1 MDQTTEITAKNVRDF
16 LKKFATNISI
26 EDLKPISKR
35 HRGGDN
41 FTFYYRDDAILKVAR
56 NAYRA
61 RLVKEV
67 KLTEYLHSLPMPF
80 TVAKPIMV
88 HNKGFYAL
96 FSRINGSSLPIEA
109 LETFTARELESFG
122 KSLGT
127 SLTFLHRHKFPDEVL
142 GYIPRADDP
151 FAVAIRDT
159 RQQLA
164 FIAEHTAEIDTNR
177 WSEKLENLQRSL
189 DQRWTVVHT
198 DLQINHL
205 FFVQENLEQLAIIDF
220 ADALLHDP
228 AIDLSEFAIEMYSD
242 LPPDGI
248 VAKKVIDA
256 VLKYYQ
262 TDDAAITEKIEFG
275 LLVFEIGRT
284 YQRIRNSAGQSKDV
298 RSVYASQI

>member
-1 MDQTTEITAKNVRDF
+1 MNQTTEITAENVCDF
-16 LKKFATNISI
+16 LKKFATDISI

-56 NAYRA
+56 NAYRTL
-61 RLVKEV
+61 LVKEV
-67 KLTEYLHSLPMPF
+67 KLTEYLHALSMPF
-80 TVAKPIMV
+80 TVAKPILV
-88 HNKGFYAL
+88 HDKGFYAM

-127 SLTFLHRHKFPDEVL
+127 SLTFLHGHKFPDEIL
-142 GYIPRADDP
+142 DYIPRADDP
-151 FAVAIRDT
+151 FTATLSEA
-159 RQQLA
+159 RQQIE
-164 FIAEHTAEIDTNR
+164 FIEKHTAEVDTSR
-177 WSEKLENLQRSL
+177 WNEKLENLQGYL
-189 DQRWTVVHT
+189 NQRWVVVHT

-220 ADALLHDP
+220 ADAVMHDP
-228 AIDLSEFAIEMYSD
+228 AADLSEFAIEMYSD

-248 VAKKVIDA
+248 VAKKIIDA
-256 VLKYYQ
+256 VLKHYQ
-262 TDDAAITEKIEFG
+262 TDDAAIEKKIKFG

-284 YQRIRNSAGQSKDV
+284 YQQVRNSVGQPKYV
-298 RSVYASQI
+298 

>member
-1 MDQTTEITAKNVRDF
+1 MNQTTKITVENALEF
-16 LKKFATNISI
+16 LKKFATDISI
-26 EDLKPISKR
+26 EDLKPISNR

-41 FTFYYRDDAILKVAR
+41 FTFYYRDDAILKIAR

-61 RLVKEV
+61 RLLKEA
-67 KLTEYLHSLPMPF
+67 KLTEYLHTLSMPF
-80 TVAKPIMV
+80 VVAKPIMV
-88 HNKGFYAL
+88 HENGFYAM

-109 LETFTARELESFG
+109 LETFTAGELESFG

-142 GYIPRADDP
+142 DYIPRAADP
-151 FAVAIRDT
+151 FAVAIRNA

-164 FIAEHTAEIDTNR
+164 FITENTTEVDTNR
-177 WSEKLENLQRSL
+177 WREKLENLQNAL

-205 FFVQENLEQLAIIDF
+205 FFVQENLEQLAIIDW

-248 VAKKVIDA
+248 VAKKVIDV

-275 LLVFEIGRT
+275 LLVFEIWSA
-284 YQRIRNSAGQSKDV
+284 YQRVKNSVDQS
-298 RSVYASQI
+298 

>member
-1 MDQTTEITAKNVRDF
+1 MNQTTEITAENVCDF
-16 LKKFATNISI
+16 LKKFATDISI
-26 EDLKPISKR
+26 KDLKPISNR
-35 HRGGDN
+35 HRGGDS

-61 RLVKEV
+61 LLLKEF
-67 KLTEYLHSLPMPF
+67 KITECLHALSMPF
-80 TVAKPIMV
+80 TVAKPIIV
-88 HNKGFYAL
+88 HDKGFYAV

-127 SLTFLHRHKFPDEVL
+127 ALTFLHRHKFPDEVL
-142 GYIPRADDP
+142 HHIPRAADP

-164 FIAEHTAEIDTNR
+164 FIAENTTEIYTSR
-177 WSEKLENLQRSL
+177 WREKLENLQERL
-189 DQRWTVVHT
+189 NQRWTVIHT

-205 FFVQENLEQLAIIDF
+205 FFVQEDLEQLAIIDF

-248 VAKKVIDA
+248 VAKKVIDV

-275 LLVFEIGRT
+275 LLVFQIGRA
-284 YQRIRNSAGQSKDV
+284 YQWVKNSVNQS
-298 RSVYASQI
+298 

>member
-1 MDQTTEITAKNVRDF
+1 MNHTTKITAENVCDF
-16 LKKFATNISI
+16 LKKFATDISV
-26 EDLKPISKR
+26 EYLKPISNR
-35 HRGGDN
+35 HRGGDSL
-41 FTFYYRDDAILKVAR
+41 TFYYGDDAILKIAR
-56 NAYRA
+56 NAYRT
-61 RLVKEV
+61 RLLKEA
-67 KLTEYLHSLPMPF
+67 KLTEYLHTLSMPF

-88 HNKGFYAL
+88 HDQGFYAM

-109 LETFTARELESFG
+109 LEEFTAGELESFG

-142 GYIPRADDP
+142 DYIPYADDP
-151 FAVAIRDT
+151 FAVAIRNA

-164 FIAEHTAEIDTNR
+164 FIAKNTTEVDTHQ
-177 WSEKLENLQRSL
+177 WSEKLENLQESL
-189 DQRWTVVHT
+189 DQKWAVVHT

-205 FFVQENLEQLAIIDF
+205 FFVQRNLDQLAIIDF

-256 VLKYYQ
+256 VLKHYQ
-262 TDDAAITEKIEFG
+262 TDDTAITEKIEFG
-275 LLVFEIGRT
+275 LLVFQIGRA
-284 YQRIRNSAGQSKDV
+284 YQWVKNSIDQS
-298 RSVYASQI
+298 

>member
-1 MDQTTEITAKNVRDF
+1 MNHTTKITAENVCDF
-16 LKKFATNISI
+16 LKKFATDISI
-26 EDLKPISKR
+26 EDLKPVSDR

-41 FTFYYRDDAILKVAR
+41 FTFYYRDDAVLKIAR
-56 NAYRA
+56 NTYRA
-61 RLVKEV
+61 ELLKEA
-67 KLTEYLHSLPMPF
+67 KLTEYLHTLSMPF

-88 HNKGFYAL
+88 HDKGFYAM
-96 FSRINGSSLPIEA
+96 FSRIKGSSLPIEA
-109 LETFTARELESFG
+109 LEKFTARELESFG

-142 GYIPRADDP
+142 DYIPRAADP
-151 FAVAIRDT
+151 FAVAIRNT

-164 FIAEHTAEIDTNR
+164 FIAENAAEIDTNR
-177 WSEKLENLQRSL
+177 WDDKLENLQGSL

-205 FFVQENLEQLAIIDF
+205 FFVQEKLEQLAIIDF

-248 VAKKVIDA
+248 VAKKVVDV

-262 TDDAAITEKIEFG
+262 TEDPAITKKIEFG

-284 YQRIRNSAGQSKDV
+284 YQQIRNSVGQPKYV
-298 RSVYASQI
+298 

>member
-1 MDQTTEITAKNVRDF
+1 MNQTTEITANNVCDF
-16 LKKFATNISI
+16 LKRFATDISF
-26 EDLKPISKR
+26 EDLKPVSDR

-41 FTFYYRDDAILKVAR
+41 FTFYYRDDAVLKIAR

-61 RLVKEV
+61 RLLKEA
-67 KLTEYLHSLPMPF
+67 KLTEYLHTLSMPF

-88 HNKGFYAL
+88 HNQGFYAV
-96 FSRINGSSLPIEA
+96 FSRIKGSSLPIEA
-109 LETFTARELESFG
+109 LEKFTTKELESFG

-127 SLTFLHRHKFPDEVL
+127 SLTFLHNHKFPDEVL
-142 GYIPRADDP
+142 NYISYADDP
-151 FAVAIRDT
+151 FATAIRNT

-164 FIAEHTAEIDTNR
+164 FIAENTAEIDTHQWR
-177 WSEKLENLQRSL
+177 EKLENLQEAL

-205 FFVQENLEQLAIIDF
+205 FFVQENLEQLAIIDW

-248 VAKKVIDA
+248 VAKKIIDV

-262 TDDAAITEKIEFG
+262 TDDTAIIEKIKFG
-275 LLVFEIGRT
+275 LLVFQIECT
-284 YQRIRNSAGQSKDV
+284 YRWVKNSVDQS
-298 RSVYASQI
+298 

>member
-1 MDQTTEITAKNVRDF
+1 MNQTTEITAENVCDF
-16 LKKFATNISI
+16 LKKFATDISF
-26 EDLKPISKR
+26 EDLKPVSDR

-41 FTFYYRDDAILKVAR
+41 FTFYYRDDAILKIAR

-61 RLVKEV
+61 RLLKEA
-67 KLTEYLHSLPMPF
+67 KLTEYLHTLSMPF

-88 HNKGFYAL
+88 HAKGFYAI

-109 LETFTARELESFG
+109 LETFTTRELESFG

-127 SLTFLHRHKFPDEVL
+127 SLTFLHNHKFPDKVL
-142 GYIPRADDP
+142 DYIPRAADP
-151 FAVAIRDT
+151 FAVAIRNA

-164 FIAEHTAEIDTNR
+164 FIAENTAEVDTNR
-177 WSEKLENLQRSL
+177 WREKLENLQEAL
-189 DQRWTVVHT
+189 DQRWTAVHT

-205 FFVQENLEQLAIIDF
+205 FFVQGNLEQLAIIDW
-220 ADALLHDP
+220 ADTLLHDP

-242 LPPDGI
+242 LPPDGV
-248 VAKKVIDA
+248 VAKKVIDV

-275 LLVFEIGRT
+275 LLVFQIERA
-284 YQRIRNSAGQSKDV
+284 YQRVKNSVDQS
-298 RSVYASQI
+298 

>member
-1 MDQTTEITAKNVRDF
+1 MNQTTEITAENVCDF
-16 LKKFATNISI
+16 LKKFATDISI
-26 EDLKPISKR
+26 EDLKPVSDR

-67 KLTEYLHSLPMPF
+67 KLTEYLHALSMPF

-88 HNKGFYAL
+88 HDKGFYAM

-109 LETFTARELESFG
+109 LETFTAGELESFG

-127 SLTFLHRHKFPDEVL
+127 FLTFLHRHKFPDEVL
-142 GYIPRADDP
+142 DHIPRATDP

-164 FIAEHTAEIDTNR
+164 FIAENAAEIDTNQ
-177 WSEKLENLQRSL
+177 WDDKLENLLGSL

-205 FFVQENLEQLAIIDF
+205 FFVQEKLEQLAIIDW
-220 ADALLHDP
+220 ADTLLHDP
-228 AIDLSEFAIEMYSD
+228 AADLSEFAIEMYSD

-256 VLKYYQ
+256 VLKHYQ
-262 TDDAAITEKIEFG
+262 TDDPAIKEKIKFG
-275 LLVFEIGRT
+275 LLVFEIGRA
-284 YQRIRNSAGQSKDV
+284 YQQIRNSIGQSKDN
-298 RSVYASQI
+298 

>member
-1 MDQTTEITAKNVRDF
+1 MNQTTEITAENVCDF
-16 LKKFATNISI
+16 LKKFATDISI
-26 EDLKPISKR
+26 EELKPVSKR

-61 RLVKEV
+61 RLLKEV
-67 KLTEYLHSLPMPF
+67 KLTEYLHALSMPF

-88 HNKGFYAL
+88 HDKGFYAM
-96 FSRINGSSLPIEA
+96 FSRIDGTSLPIEA
-109 LETFTARELESFG
+109 LEGFTPKELEAFG

-142 GYIPRADDP
+142 DHIPRAADP

-164 FIAEHTAEIDTNR
+164 FIAENTTEIYTSR
-177 WSEKLENLQRSL
+177 WSEKLENLQERL
-189 DQRWTVVHT
+189 NQRWAVVHT

-205 FFVQENLEQLAIIDF
+205 FFLQENLEQLAIIDW
-220 ADALLHDP
+220 ADTVLHDP

-248 VAKKVIDA
+248 VAKRVIDV

-262 TDDAAITEKIEFG
+262 TDDDAITEKIEFG
-275 LLVFEIGRT
+275 LLIFQIWRA
-284 YQRIRNSAGQSKDV
+284 YQWIKNLMNQS
-298 RSVYASQI
+298 Y

>member
-1 MDQTTEITAKNVRDF
+1 MNQTTEITAENVCDF
-16 LKKFATNISI
+16 LKKFATDISI
-26 EDLKPISKR
+26 ENLKPISKR

-61 RLVKEV
+61 RLLKEF
-67 KLTEYLHSLPMPF
+67 KITECLHALSMPF
-80 TVAKPIMV
+80 TVAKPIIV
-88 HNKGFYAL
+88 HDKGFYAI
-96 FSRINGSSLPIEA
+96 FSKINGSSLPIEA
-109 LETFTARELESFG
+109 LEGFSPRELESFG

-142 GYIPRADDP
+142 HHIPRAADP
-151 FAVAIRDT
+151 FAVAIRNT

-164 FIAEHTAEIDTNR
+164 FIAENTTEIYTSR
-177 WSEKLENLQRSL
+177 WSEKLENLQERL
-189 DQRWTVVHT
+189 NQRWAVVHT

-205 FFVQENLEQLAIIDF
+205 FFLQEDIEQLAIIDW
-220 ADALLHDP
+220 ADTVLHDP

-248 VAKKVIDA
+248 VAKRVIDM

-262 TDDAAITEKIEFG
+262 TDDDAITEKIEFG
-275 LLVFEIGRT
+275 LLAFEIGRA
-284 YQRIRNSAGQSKDV
+284 YQWVKNSVDQS
-298 RSVYASQI
+298 

>member
-1 MDQTTEITAKNVRDF
+1 MNQTTEIKAENVCDF
-16 LKKFATNISI
+16 LKKFATDISF
-26 EDLKPISKR
+26 EDLKPVSDR

-41 FTFYYRDDAILKVAR
+41 FTFYYRDDAILKIAR
-56 NAYRA
+56 NAYRT
-61 RLVKEV
+61 RLLKEA
-67 KLTEYLHSLPMPF
+67 KLTEYLHTLSMPF
-80 TVAKPIMV
+80 TVAKPITI
-88 HNKGFYAL
+88 HDKGFYAM
-96 FSRINGSSLPIEA
+96 FSRIEGSSLPIEA
-109 LETFTARELESFG
+109 LEKFTTRELESFG

-127 SLTFLHRHKFPDEVL
+127 SLTFLHMHKFPDEVL
-142 GYIPRADDP
+142 DHIPRADDP

-159 RQQLA
+159 RQKLA
-164 FIAEHTAEIDTNR
+164 FIAENTAAVDTHQWR
-177 WSEKLENLQRSL
+177 EKLENLQEAL

-205 FFVQENLEQLAIIDF
+205 FFVQRNLKQLAIIDW

-228 AIDLSEFAIEMYSD
+228 AVDLSEFAIEMYSD

-275 LLVFEIGRT
+275 LLVFEIGRA
-284 YQRIRNSAGQSKDV
+284 YRWVKD
-298 RSVYASQI
+298 SIDPS

>member
-1 MDQTTEITAKNVRDF
+1 MNHTTEIKSENVCDF
-16 LKKFATNISI
+16 LKKFAVDISI
-26 EDLKPISKR
+26 ENLKPISNR
-35 HRGGDN
+35 HRGGDSL
-41 FTFYYRDDAILKVAR
+41 TFYYGDDAILKIAR

-61 RLVKEV
+61 RLLKEA
-67 KLTEYLHSLPMPF
+67 KLTEYLHTLSMPF

-88 HNKGFYAL
+88 HEEGFYAM
-96 FSRINGSSLPIEA
+96 FSRINGTSLPIEA
-109 LETFTARELESFG
+109 LEEFTAGELEAFG

-127 SLTFLHRHKFPDEVL
+127 SLTFLHRHKFPDAVL
-142 GYIPRADDP
+142 DYIPHAADP
-151 FAVAIRDT
+151 FAMALRDT
-159 RQQLA
+159 RKKLA
-164 FIAEHTAEIDTNR
+164 FIAENTTEVDTNQ
-177 WSEKLENLQRSL
+177 WCKKLENLQESL
-189 DQRWTVVHT
+189 DQRWAVVHT

-205 FFVQENLEQLAIIDF
+205 FFVQEDLEQLAIIDF

-275 LLVFEIGRT
+275 LLVFQIGRA
-284 YQRIRNSAGQSKDV
+284 YQWVKNSVDQP
-298 RSVYASQI
+298 

>member
-1 MDQTTEITAKNVRDF
+1 MDQTTEITAENVRDF
-16 LKKFATNISI
+16 LKKFAADISI
-26 EDLKPISKR
+26 EDIKPISNR

-56 NAYRA
+56 NAYRP
-61 RLVKEV
+61 LLLKEF
-67 KLTEYLHSLPMPF
+67 KITEYLHTLSMPF

-88 HNKGFYAL
+88 HKKGFYAM
-96 FSRINGSSLPIEA
+96 FSRINGASLPIEA
-109 LETFTARELESFG
+109 LEEFTVGELESFG

-142 GYIPRADDP
+142 DYIPHAADP
-151 FAVAIRDT
+151 FAMAIRDT
-159 RQQLA
+159 RQKLT
-164 FIAEHTAEIDTNR
+164 FIAENTAEINTNQWR
-177 WSEKLENLQRSL
+177 EKLENLQESL
-189 DQRWTVVHT
+189 DQRWAVVHT

-205 FFVQENLEQLAIIDF
+205 FFVQGNLEQLTIIDF

-248 VAKKVIDA
+248 VAKRVIDA

-262 TDDAAITEKIEFG
+262 TE
-275 LLVFEIGRT
+275 L
-284 YQRIRNSAGQSKDV
+284 
-298 RSVYASQI
+298 RS

>member
-1 MDQTTEITAKNVRDF
+1 MGLMNQTTEITAENVCDF
-16 LKKFATNISI
+16 LKKFATDISI
-26 EDLKPISKR
+26 EDLKPISNR
-35 HRGGDN
+35 HRGGDS
-41 FTFYYRDDAILKVAR
+41 FTFYYRDDAILKIAR

-61 RLVKEV
+61 RLLREV
-67 KLTEYLHSLPMPF
+67 KLTESLHSLSMPF

-88 HNKGFYAL
+88 HDKGFYAI

-127 SLTFLHRHKFPDEVL
+127 SLTFLHNHKFPDEVL
-142 GYIPRADDP
+142 DHIPRAADP

-159 RQQLA
+159 RQKLA
-164 FIAEHTAEIDTNR
+164 FIAENTTEIYTSR
-177 WSEKLENLQRSL
+177 WSEKLENLRGSL
-189 DQRWTVVHT
+189 DQRWAVVHT

-205 FFVQENLEQLAIIDF
+205 FFVQEDLEQLAIIDF
-220 ADALLHDP
+220 AGTLLHDP

-248 VAKKVIDA
+248 VAKKVINV

-275 LLVFEIGRT
+275 LLVFQIECA
-284 YQRIRNSAGQSKDV
+284 YLWVRNLINQSYLPD
-298 RSVYASQI
+298 

>member
-1 MDQTTEITAKNVRDF
+1 MNHTTKITAENVYDF
-16 LKKFATNISI
+16 LKKFATDISI

-67 KLTEYLHSLPMPF
+67 KLTEYLHALSMPF

-88 HNKGFYAL
+88 HDKGFYAM

-109 LETFTARELESFG
+109 LEKFTAGELESFG

-142 GYIPRADDP
+142 DHIPRATDP

-164 FIAEHTAEIDTNR
+164 FIAENAAEIDTNR
-177 WSEKLENLQRSL
+177 WADKLENLQGSL

-205 FFVQENLEQLAIIDF
+205 FFVQEKLEQLAIIDF

-248 VAKKVIDA
+248 VAKKVIDG

-275 LLVFEIGRT
+275 LLVFEVGRA
-284 YQRIRNSAGQSKDV
+284 YQRIRNSIGQSKD
-298 RSVYASQI
+298 A

>member
-1 MDQTTEITAKNVRDF
+1 MNHTTKITAENVCDF
-16 LKKFATNISI
+16 LKKFATDISI
-26 EDLKPISKR
+26 EDLKPVSDR

-61 RLVKEV
+61 RLLKEV
-67 KLTEYLHSLPMPF
+67 KLTEYLHALSMPF
-80 TVAKPIMV
+80 TVTKPIMV
-88 HNKGFYAL
+88 HDKGFYAM

-142 GYIPRADDP
+142 DHIPRATDP

-164 FIAEHTAEIDTNR
+164 LIAENATEIDTNQ
-177 WSEKLENLQRSL
+177 WDDKLENLQGSL

-205 FFVQENLEQLAIIDF
+205 FFVQEQLEQLAIIDW
-220 ADALLHDP
+220 ADTLLHDP
-228 AIDLSEFAIEMYSD
+228 AADLSEFAIEMYSD

-248 VAKKVIDA
+248 IAKKVIDA
-256 VLKYYQ
+256 VLKHYQ
-262 TDDAAITEKIEFG
+262 TDDPAIKEKIEFG
-275 LLVFEIGRT
+275 LLVFEIGRA
-284 YQRIRNSAGQSKDV
+284 YQQIRNSIGQSKDN
-298 RSVYASQI
+298 

>member
-1 MDQTTEITAKNVRDF
+1 MNQTTEITAENVCDF
-16 LKKFATNISI
+16 LKKFATDISV
-26 EDLKPISKR
+26 EDLKPISNR

-41 FTFYYRDDAILKVAR
+41 LTFYYRDDAILKIAR

-61 RLVKEV
+61 RLLKEA
-67 KLTEYLHSLPMPF
+67 KLTEYLHTLSMPF

-88 HNKGFYAL
+88 HDKGFYAV
-96 FSRINGSSLPIEA
+96 FSRIKGSSLPIEA
-109 LETFTARELESFG
+109 LEKFTTRELESFG

-142 GYIPRADDP
+142 DYIPHADDP
-151 FAVAIRDT
+151 FAMAIRDT

-164 FIAEHTAEIDTNR
+164 FIAENTTEVDTNR
-177 WSEKLENLQRSL
+177 WREKLENLQESL
-189 DQRWTVVHT
+189 DQRWAVVHT

-205 FFVQENLEQLAIIDF
+205 FFVQEDLEQLVIIDW

-248 VAKKVIDA
+248 VAKKVIDV

-275 LLVFEIGRT
+275 LLVFEIGRA
-284 YQRIRNSAGQSKDV
+284 YQRVRNSVGQPK
-298 RSVYASQI
+298 

>member
-1 MDQTTEITAKNVRDF
+1 MDQTTEIKAENVRDF
-16 LKKFATNISI
+16 LKKFAADISI
-26 EDLKPISKR
+26 ENLKPISKR

-41 FTFYYRDDAILKVAR
+41 FTFYYRDNAILKVAR
-56 NAYRA
+56 NAYRP
-61 RLVKEV
+61 LLLKEF
-67 KLTEYLHSLPMPF
+67 KITEYLHTLSMPF

-88 HNKGFYAL
+88 HESGFYAM
-96 FSRINGSSLPIEA
+96 FSKINGASLPIEA
-109 LETFTARELESFG
+109 LEGFTAGELESFG

-142 GYIPRADDP
+142 DYIPHAADP
-151 FAVAIRDT
+151 FAMAIRDT
-159 RQQLA
+159 RQKLV
-164 FIAEHTAEIDTNR
+164 FIAEDTAETDINQ
-177 WSEKLENLQRSL
+177 WNEKLENLQESL
-189 DQRWTVVHT
+189 DQRWAVVHT

-205 FFVQENLEQLAIIDF
+205 FFVQKNLEQLAIIDF

-262 TDDAAITEKIEFG
+262 TDDTAIIEKIEFG
-275 LLVFEIGRT
+275 LLVFEIGRA
-284 YQRIRNSAGQSKDV
+284 YQRIRNLK
-298 RSVYASQI
+298 INPN

>member
-1 MDQTTEITAKNVRDF
+1 MNPTTEITAENVCDF
-16 LKKFATNISI
+16 LKRFATDILI
-26 EDLKPISKR
+26 EDIKPISKR

-41 FTFYYRDDAILKVAR
+41 FTFYYRDNAILKIAR
-56 NAYRA
+56 NAYRT
-61 RLVKEV
+61 RLLKEV
-67 KLTEYLHSLPMPF
+67 KLTEYLHSLSMPF

-88 HNKGFYAL
+88 HDQGFYAI

-109 LETFTARELESFG
+109 LETFTAGELESFG

-142 GYIPRADDP
+142 HHIPRAADP

-164 FIAEHTAEIDTNR
+164 VIAENTTEIYTSR
-177 WSEKLENLQRSL
+177 WNEKLENLQDSL
-189 DQRWTVVHT
+189 DQRWAVVHT

-205 FFVQENLEQLAIIDF
+205 FFVQEDLEQLAIIDF

-248 VAKKVIDA
+248 VAKKVIDM
-256 VLKYYQ
+256 VLNHYQ

-275 LLVFEIGRT
+275 LLVFKIGRA
-284 YQRIRNSAGQSKDV
+284 YQRVRNSVG
-298 RSVYASQI
+298 

>member
-1 MDQTTEITAKNVRDF
+1 MDQTTEIKAENVCDF
-16 LKKFATNISI
+16 LKKFAADISI
-26 EDLKPISKR
+26 ENLKPIPNR

-61 RLVKEV
+61 RLLKEA
-67 KLTEYLHSLPMPF
+67 KLTEYLHTLSMPF

-88 HNKGFYAL
+88 HESGFYAM
-96 FSRINGSSLPIEA
+96 FSRINGASLPIEA
-109 LETFTARELESFG
+109 LEEFTAGELESFG

-142 GYIPRADDP
+142 DYIPHAADP
-151 FAVAIRDT
+151 FAMAIRDT
-159 RQQLA
+159 RQKLA
-164 FIAEHTAEIDTNR
+164 FIAEDTAETDINQ
-177 WSEKLENLQRSL
+177 WNEKLENLQESL
-189 DQRWTVVHT
+189 DQRWAVVHT

-205 FFVQENLEQLAIIDF
+205 FFVQKNLEQLAIIDF

-242 LPPDGI
+242 LPPNGI

-256 VLKYYQ
+256 VLKHYQ
-262 TDDAAITEKIEFG
+262 TDDTAIIEKIEFG
-275 LLVFEIGRT
+275 LLVFEIGRA
-284 YQRIRNSAGQSKDV
+284 YQRIRNSK
-298 RSVYASQI
+298 INPN

>member
-1 MDQTTEITAKNVRDF
+1 
-16 LKKFATNISI
+16 
-26 EDLKPISKR
+26 
-35 HRGGDN
+35 
-41 FTFYYRDDAILKVAR
+41 
-56 NAYRA
+56 
-61 RLVKEV
+61 
-67 KLTEYLHSLPMPF
+67 
-80 TVAKPIMV
+80 MV
-88 HNKGFYAL
+88 HDQGFYAI

-127 SLTFLHRHKFPDEVL
+127 SLTFLHNHKFPDEVL
-142 GYIPRADDP
+142 DHIPRAADP

-159 RQQLA
+159 RQKLA
-164 FIAEHTAEIDTNR
+164 FIGENTTEIYTSR
-177 WSEKLENLQRSL
+177 WSEKLENLQGSL
-189 DQRWTVVHT
+189 DQRWAVVHT

-248 VAKKVIDA
+248 VAKKVIDVA
-256 VLKYYQ
+256 LKYYQ

-275 LLVFEIGRT
+275 LLVFQIGRA
-284 YQRIRNSAGQSKDV
+284 YRWVKNSVDQS
-298 RSVYASQI
+298 